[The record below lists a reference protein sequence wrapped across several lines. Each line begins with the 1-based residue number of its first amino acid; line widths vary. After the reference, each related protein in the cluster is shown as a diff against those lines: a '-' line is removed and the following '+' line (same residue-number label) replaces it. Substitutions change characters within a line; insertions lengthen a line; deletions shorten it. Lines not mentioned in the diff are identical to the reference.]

1 MSVKPSRFQ
10 SPSKTPDFDKEAADA
25 VAYEGLPPLEPRSVQ
40 RAIFT
45 NVNSLYVRSGD
56 SVSVQ
61 ERPGNVIV
69 NDGKLVCS
77 GECLRY
83 LIDTKHTEVID
94 LKGGHV
100 VPGLA
105 IYGPLLGLAEIRL
118 EPSITDDTVF
128 NPLVK
133 DPPAVLGGV
142 LVSAIDGLQF
152 GGRDTL

>member
-1 MSVKPSRFQ
+1 MSVKPFVFQ
-10 SPSKTPDFDKEAADA
+10 SPPKTPNFDKEAADA
-25 VAYEGLPPLEPRSVQ
+25 VTCEGLPPLEPRSVQ
-40 RAIFT
+40 RAIFS
-45 NVNSLYVRSGD
+45 NVSSLYVRSRD
-56 SVSVQ
+56 NVSVQ

-69 NDGKLVCS
+69 HDGRLVCL

-83 LIDTKHTEVID
+83 LTDTKHTEVID

-100 VPGLA
+100 VPGLT

-118 EPSITDDTVF
+118 EPSTTDGTVF

-133 DPPAVLGGV
+133 DPPAFLGDVLMR
-142 LVSAIDGLQF
+142 AIDGLQF